1 MLNTFLLLVGLCG
14 LNADFKELVIA
25 NRPDEALAISKMCH
39 FDGQFFFYKAVAHF
53 KIKEYELAIRSAE
66 QALFYKDLP
75 ERYSEVLPRLIAAAL
90 SIKERKDKNEDIA
103 SDMKMVEERLAT
115 NKGGPKTQMIQKKI
129 ISKLD
134 EQIKE
139 IEDQMKNAKEQSVAQ
154 NGGKI
159 EQGAQESRIMQDT
172 ATKGDISNKPLVMS
186 QDKWGNLPAK
196 DKIKVREEIAK
207 QLPPHVREASENFTK
222 ILQSGPRK

>member
-14 LNADFKELVIA
+14 LNADFKELVIT

-53 KIKEYELAIRSAE
+53 KIKEYSLAVRSAE

-75 ERYSEVLPRLIAAAL
+75 ERYSDVLHRLIAATE

-103 SDMKMVEERLAT
+103 SDMKVVEERLSA
-115 NKGGPKTQMIQKKI
+115 NKGGSKTQMIQKKI

-134 EQIKE
+134 EQISE
-139 IEDQMKNAKEQSVAQ
+139 IEDQMKKAQ
-154 NGGKI
+154 ESASSGPRI
-159 EQGAQESRIMQDT
+159 EQGAPESRVMQDPSP
-172 ATKGDISNKPLVMS
+172 KGEISNRQLILSKEN
-186 QDKWGNLPAK
+186 WGKIPEK
-196 DKIKVREEIAK
+196 EKIKALQAINKSLDPYR
-207 QLPPHVREASENFTK
+207 REAAEGFTK
-222 ILQSGPRK
+222 ILQNGPHK